1 MKKDEWQL
9 IYEKYHKSVYLYA
22 LSRTKN
28 WTDAEDLLQETFVKA
43 FLSYENTGSLKGWL
57 VKVLRN
63 EFYNLYRKRKKELLD
78 NGELLCTH
86 SSSSEDLLEGMID
99 QEERKTLFLAI
110 TDLPVQMK
118 EILMESIYFQL
129 SDEEIAKAHG
139 LTKENVRQI
148 RCRAKKKLIS
158 SMKEGM

>member
-22 LSRTKN
+22 LSLTKN
-28 WTDAEDLLQETFVKA
+28 QTDAEDLLQETFVKA
-43 FLSYENTGSLKGWL
+43 FLSYENTGSLKSWL
-57 VKVLRN
+57 VKVLKN

-86 SSSSEDLLEGMID
+86 SSSDEDLLAGMID

-118 EILMESIYFQL
+118 EILIESIYFQL
-129 SDEEIAKAHG
+129 SDAEIAETHG

>member
-22 LSRTKN
+22 LSLTKN
-28 WTDAEDLLQETFVKA
+28 KTDAEDLLQETFVKA

-63 EFYNLYRKRKKELLD
+63 EFYNLCYKRKKELLD
-78 NGELLCTH
+78 DGELICEY
-86 SSSSEDLLEGMID
+86 SSSEEDLLAGMIE
-99 QEERKTLFLAI
+99 QEERKALFLAI
-110 TDLPVQMK
+110 AALPVQMK

-129 SDEEIAKAHG
+129 SDEAIAKAHG

-148 RCRAKKKLIS
+148 R
-158 SMKEGM
+158 